1 MFGNVGSDAGS
12 GAGSAGV
19 GVGVGAGA
27 GAVGSAMAGGAV
39 SFLRRLLGF
48 FTGRGGI
55 SA

>member
-12 GAGSAGV
+12 AGAVGSAGV
-19 GVGVGAGA
+19 
-27 GAVGSAMAGGAV
+27 VGSAMAGGAV

-55 SA
+55 AA